1 MRRVLSGPGER
12 GSLMSS
18 VLLTLL
24 AVAGAIILGVALA
37 YVPLR
42 LIVGTIAKNVKEFI
56 ERQRERRSAPRDT
69 LDRRKEAERAPTQP
83 S

>member
-1 MRRVLSGPGER
+1 MRGALNGPSER

-69 LDRRKEAERAPTQP
+69 ADRRKEAERVPTQP

>member
-69 LDRRKEAERAPTQP
+69 VDRRKEAERAPTQP

>member
-1 MRRVLSGPGER
+1 M
-12 GSLMSS
+12 
-18 VLLTLL
+18 LLTLL
-24 AVAGAIILGVALA
+24 AVAGAIVLGVALA

-56 ERQRERRSAPRDT
+56 ERQRERRTASRETP
-69 LDRRKEAERAPTQP
+69 DRRKEADVPTQP